1 MCVCMQLL
9 VLITQNS
16 LTLVSYPLTGILLRH
31 SRRQVP
37 RIAMSLFSSTGPRDE
52 VVVVVCGGSTSA
64 LVWQGGEREPTIP
77 HPMKADAKRKPAR
90 SYRLSPRW
98 SVFTLDTQPRA
109 RDPNWVPRF
118 NRSRRSPKNRKNPR
132 GVPGIVFSFF
142 FFFFFG
148 ERENKEQSCKTQR
161 DSWARSYLP
170 IGNFRK
176 SGKIFQKEGNS
187 LCHNADPISY
197 KRWEIS
203 EVLCTLDCLL
213 FSFLA
218 RFDNCNKSNYT
229 SFIFYFFFLRQRTE
243 QETN

>member
-1 MCVCMQLL
+1 MVQ
-9 VLITQNS
+9 
-16 LTLVSYPLTGILLRH
+16 
-31 SRRQVP
+31 RR
-37 RIAMSLFSSTGPRDE
+37 LSSDR
-52 VVVVVCGGSTSA
+52 
-64 LVWQGGEREPTIP
+64 GGEREPTIP

-98 SVFTLDTQPRA
+98 SVFTLDTQPRV
-109 RDPNWVPRF
+109 RDPNGVPRF

-142 FFFFFG
+142 FFFFLG